1 MAHSNPLRIVSR
13 PRLFLSLT
21 GLDWFALYLATA
33 SVLLFGTSMLT
44 RSDGNSGVATLRKA
58 EWLHPGFREMT
69 VDTMLLVFLVLEVLL
84 LVWLWLEFPRRRRA
98 EDAL

>member
-1 MAHSNPLRIVSR
+1 MARSNPLRIVSR
-13 PRLFLSLT
+13 PGLFLSLT
-21 GLDWFALYLATA
+21 RLDWFALHLATA
-33 SVLLFGTSMLT
+33 SVLLFAASMLMT
-44 RSDGNSGVATLRKA
+44 RSNSNSVVTTLRKA

-98 EDAL
+98 E